1 MGKLGLKPLGL
12 KPLGFKLLAP
22 RTLSMGMIAI
32 LGVFQAAAW
41 TDALATPPPGRMNP
55 DERHRLRQ
63 EVRQHSGP
71 FPRPSVQSLPSN
83 ASPGPMVVPQSNPA
97 SAATAP
103 QVPPGQ
109 AGGGRMVG
117 PGGERLSVD
126 DRRALRQ
133 QLREQRPQREGSAA
147 QAGPVMSPSQPSSPP
162 PNP

>member
-1 MGKLGLKPLGL
+1 MGKLGL
-12 KPLGFKLLAP
+12 KPLGFKLLVR
-22 RTLSMGMIAI
+22 RTLSMGMVAM

-41 TDALATPPPGRMNP
+41 TDALAAPPPGRMNA

-71 FPRPSVQSLPSN
+71 FPRPPVQSVPGN
-83 ASPGPMVVPQSNPA
+83 ASPGPMVLPQSNPA
-97 SAATAP
+97 STATIP
-103 QVPPGQ
+103 QGLPGQ
-109 AGGGRMVG
+109 ASGGRVVG

-147 QAGPVMSPSQPSSPP
+147 QAGPVTSPSQPSLPP
-162 PNP
+162 PGP